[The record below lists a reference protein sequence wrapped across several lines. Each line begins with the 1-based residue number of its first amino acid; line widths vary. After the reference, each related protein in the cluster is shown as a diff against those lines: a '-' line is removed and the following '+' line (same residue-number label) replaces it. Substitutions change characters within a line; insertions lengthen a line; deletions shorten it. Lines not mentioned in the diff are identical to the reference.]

1 MSFVSQKLWAV
12 DIRFCV
18 PRVYTV
24 GWVFIVGVYSGP
36 GVENLVFD
44 FAAATGQLRTS
55 HLVGVEY
62 RLLWGCDL
70 RFGWFWGLWGG
81 FRGLLRSN

>member
-1 MSFVSQKLWAV
+1 MSIS
-12 DIRFCV
+12 
-18 PRVYTV
+18 VYICGEV
-24 GWVFIVGVYSGP
+24 GEVGGP

-44 FAAATGQLRTS
+44 FAAATGQPRTS

-70 RFGWFWGLWGG
+70 RFG
-81 FRGLLRSN
+81 

>member
-1 MSFVSQKLWAV
+1 MGE
-12 DIRFCV
+12 
-18 PRVYTV
+18 V
-24 GWVFIVGVYSGP
+24 GGP

-70 RFGWFWGLWGG
+70 RFGWFWGLWSG